1 MSSTAPDAT
10 VTPASPAATA
20 SAGMPAMPAR
30 PHTKWRFTVLFG
42 ILGALVVGLVV
53 LAFVWPIATAT
64 AKDLPVAISGPA
76 ASVAAV
82 EKAVDADASG
92 VIDFRTVSGRDA
104 AVTRIEDRRVS
115 GAIILPSTQG
125 EVPEVLTASAGSTAA
140 SQLLNGLAGSLQ
152 AQLMTQAA
160 SAGAPSAT
168 VAALHVKVTDVVP
181 LASTDKN
188 GTGLI
193 AASFP
198 LVLGGLLGGILISL
212 LVVGVVRRLLA
223 LVIYA
228 LAAGTVVGLIL
239 QPLFGILHGVF
250 VVDVLALSLSML
262 ATSSIVVGFNA
273 LLGPR
278 GIAVGSVI
286 TMLIGNP
293 IAGASIPPQFLVGP
307 WGAVGQYF
315 VPGAASALVRDL
327 SYFPHYDAAP
337 QWLILAGWAVLGL
350 VMSVTG
356 HFRSQAPI
364 ALPPNELDAEST
376 VLALP

>member
-1 MSSTAPDAT
+1 MSSTAPLA
-10 VTPASPAATA
+10 P
-20 SAGMPAMPAR
+20 SARR
-30 PHTKWRFTVLFG
+30 PHTRWRFTVLFG

-64 AKDLPVAISGPA
+64 AKNLPIAISGPA
-76 ASVAAV
+76 ASITAV
-82 EKAVDADASG
+82 EKAVDANASG
-92 VIDFRTVSGRDA
+92 AIDFTTVDDRDA
-104 AVTRIEDRRVS
+104 AVTQIEDRKVY
-115 GAIILPSTQG
+115 GAIILPSARG
-125 EVPEVLTASAGSTAA
+125 ELPEVLTASAASTAA
-140 SQLLNGLAGSLQ
+140 TQLLTGVAGSLQ
-152 AQLMTQAA
+152 TQVVTQAA
-160 SAGAPSAT
+160 AAGAP
-168 VAALHVKVTDVVP
+168 AAAIAAVHVPVTDVVP

-212 LVVGVVRRLLA
+212 LVVGVLRRLLA

-228 LAAGTVVGLIL
+228 LAAGSVVGVIL
-239 QPLFGILHGVF
+239 QPLFGILQGDF
-250 VVDVLALSLSML
+250 VTNALALSLSML

-307 WGAVGQYF
+307 WGAIGQYF
-315 VPGAASALVRDL
+315 VPGAASTLVRDL
-327 SYFPHYDAAP
+327 SYFPAADP
-337 QWLILAGWAVLGL
+337 TRDWLVLTGWAVLGL
-350 VMSVTG
+350 VLSITG
-356 HFRSQAPI
+356 HFRSAAPI
-364 ALPPNELDAEST
+364 ALPEAELEAEGRHAAHPT
-376 VLALP
+376 AVVA